1 LTSSWTPSSTP
12 PGAERIVLS
21 LPRGEFHALAW
32 GDPAAPPLLWLH
44 GFPDHPPTAAP
55 FLSLLARTRRVIA
68 PWLRGYAP
76 STLAGP
82 YDLATLADDAVALLE
97 RIAGAGRPA
106 DLVGH
111 DWGAVITYPVC
122 ITAPQAVRR
131 AVTLAIPHPLTLQ
144 RAMGRPAQLLRSWY
158 TLLFQLPGAE
168 RIVRARDLALIDRL
182 WRAWSPRFS
191 LDEERRAELHA
202 CLAVS
207 LPAPIEYYRALVR
220 PLAGFR
226 ARVAALKPAITT
238 PLLQLHGAED
248 GCVLPPREDDDR
260 YFLHR
265 EREIVPET
273 GHFLHLEAPAAIAAR
288 VAAWLA

>member
-1 LTSSWTPSSTP
+1 MTP

-32 GDPAAPPLLWLH
+32 GDAAAPPLLWLH

-82 YDLATLADDAVALLE
+82 YDLETLAADAAALLE
-97 RIAGAGRPA
+97 RLAGAGKPA

-111 DWGAVITYPVC
+111 DWGAAITYRVC
-122 ITAPQAVRR
+122 AIAPERVRR
-131 AVTLAIPHPLTLQ
+131 AVTLAVPHLLTFL
-144 RAMGRPAQLLRSWY
+144 RALRRPAQLRRSWY
-158 TLLFQLPGAE
+158 MLLFQAPGAE
-168 RIVRARDLALIDRL
+168 RIVRARHLALIDRL
-182 WRAWSPRFS
+182 WRAWSPRLS

-202 CLAVS
+202 CLEAS

-226 ARVAALKPAITT
+226 ARVADSAWPIAT

-248 GCVLPPREDDDR
+248 GCVLPSREDDER

-273 GHFLHLEAPAAIAAR
+273 GHFLHLEQPAAIAAR